1 MLLEISGVSQMTYV
15 VWEFHHI
22 FRKQYCKR
30 PNWDVCEPTYESH
43 IAWKMSKNEIS
54 ICQVHKCSLFLAIG
68 LSSLLAPRYP
78 CDLMLGGSRPRNH
91 LAKTK
96 KKMFS
101 LSQLIQREFSHS
113 FFLKN
118 LKFIYWNLFSV
129 SNRDIQ
135 DSNPLHPI
143 VTIQS
148 NK

>member
-15 VWEFHHI
+15 VWEFHDI
-22 FRKQYCKR
+22 FRKQYYKR

-96 KKMFS
+96 KKCS
-101 LSQLIQREFSHS
+101 LFLNSFKGSSLILS
-113 FFLKN
+113 FLR
-118 LKFIYWNLFSV
+118 IWNLFIEIYLV
-129 SNRDIQ
+129 YQ
-135 DSNPLHPI
+135 TE
-143 VTIQS
+143 TIQS

>member
-78 CDLMLGGSRPRNH
+78 CDLMLGGSSTRNH
-91 LAKTK
+91 LAKNK
-96 KKMFS
+96 KKV
-101 LSQLIQREFSHS
+101 LSFTTHSKGVLS
-113 FFLKN
+113 FFLFKE
-118 LKFIYWNLFSV
+118 FEIYLV
-129 SNRDIQ
+129 YYLVYQ
-135 DSNPLHPI
+135 TE
-143 VTIQS
+143 TIQS